1 MKRVYYSSI
10 CLFLMCTLSTV
21 NQAEAQKRKTFN
33 DRKKYW
39 TIGNA
44 TGVANYHGDLSPN
57 PSGVSFDPKLT
68 RPTVGFDVS
77 KRFAPFFSVRAG
89 FSWVQLAGNDFLSA
103 NKNTEDGLRRYYRN
117 LHFRNNLFAFSA
129 VGVFDLIPHKGYFM
143 TRSKWTPY
151 AFTGIST
158 FYHAPQAKTP
168 KEKYFIRGAAAGG
181 GQFVTSVKVPN
192 GGEWVDLR
200 KLRTEGED
208 YSKWSVAVP
217 VGIGVKYAVSP
228 VINLGFEISYNPT
241 LTDYLDDV
249 SGRYVDIRGGNS
261 LRAAMANRSAEATDA
276 YTGRSRE
283 LSVIL
288 SRNGDSFGEYTY
300 SDGTEYIAVK
310 NVYTQGDTRGDASNK
325 DSFLMTTL
333 RVEYII
339 GKGPTPAKLR

>member
-1 MKRVYYSSI
+1 MKRIHYTGFL
-10 CLFLMCTLSTV
+10 LFALVTLFAA
-21 NQAEAQKRKTFN
+21 NYAEAQKRKIFN

-57 PSGVSFDPKLT
+57 PNGVSFDPKLT
-68 RPTVGFDVS
+68 RPTVGFDAS

-89 FSWVQLAGNDFLSA
+89 FSWIQLAGNDFLSA
-103 NKNTEDGLRRYYRN
+103 RKNTEDGLRRYYRN

-129 VGVFDLIPHKGYFM
+129 VGVFDLIPHGGYFM
-143 TRSKWTPY
+143 SRNKWTPY

-168 KEKYFIRGAAAGG
+168 EETYFVREAAAGG
-181 GQFVTSVKVPN
+181 GQFAAVVKLRN

-200 KLRTEGED
+200 ELRTEGKE
-208 YSKWSVAVP
+208 YSRWSVAIP
-217 VGIGVKYAVSP
+217 VGIGVRYAVSP
-228 VINLGFEISYNPT
+228 VINLGFELSYNPT
-241 LTDYLDDV
+241 LTDHLDDV
-249 SGRYVDIRGGNS
+249 SGRYADIRDDNA
-261 LRAAMANRSAEATDA
+261 LRVAMANRSAEATDA
-276 YTGRSRE
+276 YTGRNRD
-283 LSVIL
+283 LLRIL
-288 SRNGDSFGEYTY
+288 SGNGDALAGYAY
-300 SDGTEYIAVK
+300 SDGTEYVAVK
-310 NVYTQGDTRGDASNK
+310 NVYTQGDTRGDTFNK